1 MKKSNNSGGLKTIF
15 QLFFFILILYISLA
29 HTFNWGGENI
39 HGLCPFGGVAAF
51 YTFVST
57 GDYIQHIGQSNY
69 ILIFSL
75 MLTLFLGG
83 AFFCGWICPLGSVQ
97 EWISKLGRKMRGE
110 KFNKIPKRLDNVLS
124 YFRYVVLALVIIQTA
139 RSYTLVFEAVDP
151 YYNLFNIWTDEI
163 SITGYISVAVVLG
176 ASLFLERP
184 FCRYACPLGALN
196 GLFNSISFLNIKRNE
211 ESCIDCG
218 ACDRACPVNIN
229 VSKADLVNDNHCIR
243 CMKCVDSCP
252 VNIKTDTLNIKTS
265 SLLANRNPKLVKA
278 FSFGLI
284 VMLVFASPIALT
296 IGMGNFMTEEERI
309 FSSADDIRGSYTLGE
324 IFANYEID
332 RETFFRAFGTSELA
346 DNIPVKNLEDIS
358 GTTVESVRKVVGG
371 LNQPL
376 NSIITELPEN
386 IDGEQSV
393 RNYILSNET
402 GSINQILQ
410 AEELKVVTDE
420 GEEIEIKRK
429 TMLIEIKDMVK
440 DFEDFKDHFAIPDD
454 MTLNTQ
460 LRTLISEYG
469 LDIEEIKAYITE
481 NRNE

>member
-1 MKKSNNSGGLKTIF
+1 
-15 QLFFFILILYISLA
+15 
-29 HTFNWGGENI
+29 
-39 HGLCPFGGVAAF
+39 
-51 YTFVST
+51 
-57 GDYIQHIGQSNY
+57 
-69 ILIFSL
+69 
-75 MLTLFLGG
+75 
-83 AFFCGWICPLGSVQ
+83 
-97 EWISKLGRKMRGE
+97 
-110 KFNKIPKRLDNVLS
+110 
-124 YFRYVVLALVIIQTA
+124 VLALVIIQTA

-229 VSKADLVNDNHCIR
+229 VSKADLVNDNSCIR

-284 VMLVFASPIALT
+284 VMLVFASPIAVT

-440 DFEDFKDHFAIPDD
+440 DFEDFKAHFAIPDD